1 METFL
6 LVLKIVLIALG
17 GALGLVILLVV
28 IGFLSG
34 LFTGHKDEYQKD
46 SPFYRFVLNSMTG
59 LTLFLAGAR
68 LVSKGKPLPEGRF
81 VLVSNHR
88 SNFDPIVTWYKFR
101 KTPISF
107 VTKPS
112 NLKIPFYGN
121 IVKRCLFLP
130 IDRQN
135 ARNAVKTIDKAADYI
150 KNDVVSIGIYPEG
163 TRSKTFRL
171 LRFHNGAFK
180 IAQKAGVPIVVLCL
194 TGAEKIKDNWMR
206 RRSEVTLNVAEI
218 IPPERH
224 MGMTTNEIGAEV
236 RGILLKA
243 LSEAEPWREHDSL
256 SDDLPNAEKTIAAE
270 AERPVEPSETAAETA
285 ENA

>member
-1 METFL
+1 MKIFL

-17 GALGLVILLVV
+17 SAVGLVLLLVV
-28 IGFLSG
+28 VGFLSG
-34 LFTGHKDEYQKD
+34 LFTGHRDEYSKD

-59 LTLFLAGAR
+59 LVLFLARVKVVAEGEA
-68 LVSKGKPLPEGRF
+68 LPEGRF

-88 SNFDPIVTWYKFR
+88 SNFDPIVTWYRFR
-101 KTPISF
+101 KTPLSF

-135 ARNAVKTIDKAADYI
+135 ARNAVKTIEKAAEYLR
-150 KNDVVSIGIYPEG
+150 NDVVNIGIYPEG

-180 IAQKAGVPIVVLCL
+180 IAQKAGVPIVVVCT
-194 TGAEKIKDNWMR
+194 TGTELIKDNWLR
-206 RRSEVTLNVAEI
+206 RRTTVRLNVAEV
-218 IPPERH
+218 IPAGRV
-224 MGMTTNEIGAEV
+224 MNMTTAEIGQEV
-236 RGILLKA
+236 REVILDGLKK
-243 LSEAEPWREHDSL
+243 AEPWRTHEDV
-256 SDDLPNAEKTIAAE
+256 AEGAPQKE
-270 AERPVEPSETAAETA
+270 AQ
-285 ENA
+285 